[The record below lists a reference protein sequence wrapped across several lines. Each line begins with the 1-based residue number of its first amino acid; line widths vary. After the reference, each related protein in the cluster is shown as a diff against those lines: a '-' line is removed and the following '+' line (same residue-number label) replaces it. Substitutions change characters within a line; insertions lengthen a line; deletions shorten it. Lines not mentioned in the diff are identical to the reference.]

1 MKAQDYWTIFME
13 TGAPEV
19 YLLYN
24 QARRMEEAD
33 VCNDTGACITSL
45 GIQRP

>member
-1 MKAQDYWTIFME
+1 MNTQQLWQTFLE

-24 QARRMEEAD
+24 QAKKVETKD
-33 VCNDTGACITSL
+33 VFNGAGAGTSRNT
-45 GIQRP
+45 I

>member
-1 MKAQDYWTIFME
+1 MNATQLWQTFLD

-24 QARRMEEAD
+24 QAKRVDNNHVLDSSGIGASG
-33 VCNDTGACITSL
+33 NDL
-45 GIQRP
+45 Q